1 MRDLT
6 AEAAEQNKSTYKPH
20 QSKTKTLETC
30 SWDDDSV
37 KVCFSAPLYLSLIIV
52 CGGSEKVEE
61 VLHKSDYDGGG
72 RTKTKARAIET
83 TVVSAALR
91 CWREQSYVFLP
102 CQQREKSDQI
112 TRSHL
117 DAEVNR

>member
-30 SWDDDSV
+30 SWNDDSV
-37 KVCFSAPLYLSLIIV
+37 KMCFSAQLYSSLIIV

-72 RTKTKARAIET
+72 RTETKARAIET

-91 CWREQSYVFLP
+91 CLREQSYVFLP
-102 CQQREKSDQI
+102 CQQREKRDQI
-112 TRSHL
+112 TWSHL